1 MQDTFAR
8 VKKLAEITEAD
19 IKEPAANMTPQ
30 AGCLNE
36 IIRLFPTLTLAAQ
49 EAVYLAVLAYASLAC
64 VC

>member
-19 IKEPAANMTPQ
+19 IKEPAANMTP
-30 AGCLNE
+30 LTPIEE
-36 IIRLFPTLTLAAQ
+36 IVALFPTLTLAAQ